1 MIVSLRRLMFVNTG
15 YVQQAEASKE
25 REAVLEDAAL
35 EYGTENGNGNGQVA
49 AGKGKGRATVVV
61 GESFGGLLALAVAL
75 TLGKD
80 AQTYIKYVHRI
91 VM

>member
-1 MIVSLRRLMFVNTG
+1 MCVNAG
-15 YVQQAEASKE
+15 CVQQAEASKE
-25 REAVLEDAAL
+25 KEAALADAAL
-35 EYGTENGNGNGQVA
+35 EYGTENGNVA

-80 AQTYIKYVHRI
+80 AQTYIK
-91 VM
+91 